1 MAMLLALCAV
11 HPGREPLGTEVVALL
26 ALWLGELL
34 PDGGRGQGQRILR
47 PLVAERALGHHARL
61 AVVMPKT

>member
-1 MAMLLALCAV
+1 MARLLALCAV
-11 HPGREPLGTEVVALL
+11 HHGGEKLGNEIVALL

-34 PDGGRGQGQRILR
+34 PDGGMGSRQHILR

-61 AVVMPKT
+61 AVVMSKT